1 MQQGIQTSLLIVEA
15 YFTMWGPIRVG
26 AGESGLISSCV
37 GTCCPFNLQHET
49 QCSFQV
55 SIGETGLL
63 LRCEGNLWMSLELL
77 QVNRAS
83 SRVEVG
89 NSVFLS
95 SFDRDL
101 GVPTEFQ

>member
-1 MQQGIQTSLLIVEA
+1 
-15 YFTMWGPIRVG
+15 
-26 AGESGLISSCV
+26 
-37 GTCCPFNLQHET
+37 
-49 QCSFQV
+49 
-55 SIGETGLL
+55 
-63 LRCEGNLWMSLELL
+63 MSLELL